1 MIARRQFLGCL
12 TALGGS
18 VVLSACGGGG
28 GGGGDSGTA
37 DAGGSSTG
45 NSTNPSSTTAAPSA
59 GTATSGIAT
68 STGTTSSG
76 IATSTSGST
85 TVANGSS
92 PTASTGTASTG
103 TSGSTS
109 GDSSGAP
116 SDPNSGSPG
125 NTSNASPQNTTIPP
139 ATVIIDSQN
148 ASWTLVGGSVYRNG
162 VAAGNTY
169 NVSLILWYGGT
180 IYHEGTGGQFYGWNG
195 SGWQSCNDPRLG
207 GTSADGTMIPPASYL
222 IDKVGTIWTV
232 VNGVVYRNRSAVG
245 TMSNAALLLWYGGKF
260 WAQSTGGQF
269 YVCADA
275 DEWLPCNDPR
285 IATAAPAGSFHGING
300 HYDYLYSTSQLVSI
314 MQALGCSTYRLSC
327 TDYAPQLAAVVALA
341 QAFQPAGL
349 TLFVLIDAGIYD
361 GNGNL
366 FTSESTA
373 YTRGFNCAVTVATAL
388 QPYGVTLYECG
399 NELTRANGIILDSTN
414 AGTSVVD
421 FNNANWP
428 LMRGVMR
435 GMIDGVKSV
444 QADAKCGVNFCVADT
459 GASDALW
466 DGKQPDGT
474 SGHPTVRWDLT
485 TWHNYEVYGDIFDI
499 GSDGSGPGF
508 DLPTYCKA
516 RYGVPFVIS
525 EWNTGPEK
533 TEAYRANYITSRLLT
548 YYQARKT
555 KNIQSAMYYELDSGD
570 ATYGLVI
577 NGTALGLPYNAFA
590 SFVASHPDS

>member
-1 MIARRQFLGCL
+1 MIGRRQFLGCL
-12 TALGGS
+12 SALGGS

-28 GGGGDSGTA
+28 GSSGTP

-45 NSTNPSSTTAAPSA
+45 NSASPSGTAAPST
-59 GTATSGIAT
+59 GTATSGIAA
-68 STGTTSSG
+68 STGTTAASIPISTG
-76 IATSTSGST
+76 NATP
-85 TVANGSS
+85 VANGSS
-92 PTASTGTASTG
+92 PTPSSGTGPTD

-109 GDSSGAP
+109 GDSSGSA
-116 SDPNSGSPG
+116 SEPNSGSPG
-125 NTSNASPQNTTIPP
+125 NASNASPQNTTIPP

-162 VAAGNTY
+162 VAAGYTY
-169 NVSLILWYGGT
+169 NVSLILWYGSA

-195 SGWQSCNDPRLG
+195 TTWRSCNDPRLG
-207 GTSADGTMIPPASYL
+207 GTSADGAMIPPATYL
-222 IDKVGTIWTV
+222 IDKAGSIWTV
-232 VNGVVYRNRSAVG
+232 ENGVVYRNRSAVG
-245 TMSNAALLLWYGGKF
+245 TISDAALLLWYGGKF

-269 YVCADA
+269 YVCGGADQ
-275 DEWLPCNDPR
+275 WLPCNDPR

-300 HYDYLYSTSQLVSI
+300 HYDYRYSTSQIVSI

-327 TDYAPQLAAVVALA
+327 TDYAPQLAKVVALA

-349 TLFVLIDAGIYD
+349 KLFVLVDVGIYD

-366 FTSESTA
+366 FTSESAA
-373 YTRGFNCAVTVATAL
+373 YTRGFNCAVAVASAL
-388 QPYGVTLYECG
+388 QPHGVTMYECG

-414 AGTSVVD
+414 AGTNVVD
-421 FNNANWP
+421 FDNANWP

-499 GSDGSGPGF
+499 GTDGSGPGF

-533 TEAYRANYITSRLLT
+533 TEAYRANYISSRLLT

-570 ATYGLVI
+570 STYGLMI
-577 NGTALGLPYNAFA
+577 DGTVLPLPYNAFA
-590 SFVASHPDS
+590 SFIASHADS

>member
-1 MIARRQFLGCL
+1 M
-12 TALGGS
+12 
-18 VVLSACGGGG
+18 
-28 GGGGDSGTA
+28 
-37 DAGGSSTG
+37 
-45 NSTNPSSTTAAPSA
+45 
-59 GTATSGIAT
+59 
-68 STGTTSSG
+68 
-76 IATSTSGST
+76 
-85 TVANGSS
+85 
-92 PTASTGTASTG
+92 
-103 TSGSTS
+103 
-109 GDSSGAP
+109 
-116 SDPNSGSPG
+116 
-125 NTSNASPQNTTIPP
+125 
-139 ATVIIDSQN
+139 IIDSQN
-148 ASWTLVGGSVYRNG
+148 ASWTLVGGSVYRNA

-222 IDKVGTIWTV
+222 IDKVGAIWTV

-300 HYDYLYSTSQLVSI
+300 HYDYLYSTSQFVSI

-366 FTSESTA
+366 FTSESAA

-388 QPYGVTLYECG
+388 QPHGVTLYECG

-485 TWHNYEVYGDIFDI
+485 TWHNYDVYGDIFDI

-570 ATYGLVI
+570 ATYGLMI